1 MAIYLKFGDVK
12 GHVTTDGYKD
22 WIECSSF
29 HWGVS
34 RHIGSAA
41 RHAHGRE
48 HSEPTLQEVT
58 VTKHADTSSPK
69 LFLDAVGGKL
79 DTKATLKFTTTTKGK
94 VDCFLTYEFEN
105 TGLSHYSLSSSGDVP
120 VETLSLNFTK
130 ITKSYTSMDPGRSGS
145 PERVSYDLTK
155 MKAGA

>member
-12 GHVTTDGYKD
+12 GHVTTDGFKD
-22 WIECSSF
+22 WIECTSF

-58 VTKHADTSSPK
+58 VTKHADAS
-69 LFLDAVGGKL
+69 
-79 DTKATLKFTTTTKGK
+79 
-94 VDCFLTYEFEN
+94 
-105 TGLSHYSLSSSGDVP
+105 
-120 VETLSLNFTK
+120 
-130 ITKSYTSMDPGRSGS
+130 
-145 PERVSYDLTK
+145 
-155 MKAGA
+155 